1 MPFSCFKVIIFN
13 HLSDTTWEC
22 LSSHRPLFHWAGTG
36 SKPEPVPDWAP
47 VLTVGLEPVG
57 SLQNRSQ
64 AQDNCPVVA
73 EPYQKEWQH
82 YCQEQRPLSF
92 LHTHIRHTWAHMHVK
107 ARHRRSLMTVCV
119 WLWLT
124 QRLNPWL
131 CLAETRRH
139 HNVLFLGTSRPS
151 IWAEPFQTH
160 TCKQHL
166 TRADRNGTDR
176 AGGKWASAHWCPHTA
191 HVTTRTTANT
201 MRHRPFINYSRGGCR
216 IFKEIKMHGGL
227 KIKLWHGDTCYIH
240 PTNVRGF

>member
-1 MPFSCFKVIIFN
+1 MPFSWFKVIIFN

-22 LSSHRPLFHWAGTG
+22 LSSHRPLFHRAGTS

-57 SLQNRSQ
+57 SLQNWSQ
-64 AQDNCPVVA
+64 AQDSCPVVA
-73 EPYQKEWQH
+73 EPYLKEWQH
-82 YCQEQRPLSF
+82 YCREQRPPF
-92 LHTHIRHTWAHMHVK
+92 VFTHTYVSHGLTCMSRQRTD
-107 ARHRRSLMTVCV
+107 ARWWR
-119 WLWLT
+119 WLT

-151 IWAEPFQTH
+151 IWAEPFQSH

-166 TRADRNGTDR
+166 TRAGRNGTDR

-191 HVTTRTTANT
+191 HVTTRTTTNT
-201 MRHRPFINYSRGGCR
+201 MRHGPFINYSRGECR

-227 KIKLWHGDTCYIH
+227 KMKSWHGDTCYIH